1 MWRSVN
7 VQLVPGLVGGHFCLW
22 SLLTVSGS
30 SWIHTCWARW
40 LGWVY
45 HIWALKGS
53 GLFADRPGFLECM
66 VEGAIT
72 GWSPCVQR
80 YSFQMDIIEN
90 RIEYVFLP
98 YWRSQLASFRRI
110 KSFTGPRCGERAARY
125 KGTSCVLWLSLCPSS
140 VWVAISQV
148 ETARAVSAYSAHLK
162 TPGSSVL
169 FIAASPPLTV
179 YVPRAWS
186 LGVDLPSCSSSSGTV
201 RRNTCGSEEGS
212 LGCLGASSQIPQS
225 PECASCP
232 FLFYLIPTQI
242 CRPSVSH
249 LHLIFCQILIERT

>member
-98 YWRSQLASFRRI
+98 YWRSQLASFQRI
-110 KSFTGPRCGERAARY
+110 RVSLALAVEKEQRATKAPHVFCDSLSAPPQYGLPFHRWRQRGLCLLTLRIW
-125 KGTSCVLWLSLCPSS
+125 KHRAQVFCLLLHPHLSLSMSP
-140 VWVAISQV
+140 
-148 ETARAVSAYSAHLK
+148 E
-162 TPGSSVL
+162 PGLSVL
-169 FIAASPPLTV
+169 TCHHAAPLQVLFEGTH
-179 YVPRAWS
+179 
-186 LGVDLPSCSSSSGTV
+186 VDLRKG
-201 RRNTCGSEEGS
+201 
-212 LGCLGASSQIPQS
+212 
-225 PECASCP
+225 
-232 FLFYLIPTQI
+232 
-242 CRPSVSH
+242 H
-249 LHLIFCQILIERT
+249 